1 MEDYTP
7 FRFDGVWLK
16 GNLHCHSTVSDGI
29 PEPRSVVDLYR
40 RNGYAF
46 LALTDHEVMT
56 DWQELETPG
65 FTIVPGVETQ
75 VYDRAR
81 GRFFHVV
88 GLHDRGSLPGRPKHL
103 EIAGVSGY
111 GAALEAQHM
120 IDRMNAMGM
129 YTVFCH
135 PVWSRTELADF
146 EDLSGYQAIEVYNHS
161 CHVECNT
168 GHAGIYW
175 DSLLRRGK
183 RVWAVATDDSHQRVD
198 DSLGG
203 WVMVK
208 AQAAGL
214 SSILTALHN
223 GTFYSS
229 SGPEIHDFGV
239 VGGTVF
245 VECSPV
251 REIHFVTYERRGKS
265 YVCPRGEF
273 ISRAQ
278 HVLTG
283 DEHYVRVECVDDQG
297 NKAWTNPVYAGG

>member
-16 GNLHCHSTVSDGI
+16 GNLHCHSTVSDGVL
-29 PEPRSVVDLYR
+29 EPRSVADLYR
-40 RNGYAF
+40 RNGYDF

-56 DWQELETPG
+56 DWTELETAG

-75 VYDRAR
+75 VYDRAQ
-81 GRFFHVV
+81 GRYYHVV
-88 GLHDRGSLPGRPKHL
+88 GLHDRDVLPGRPLHL

-111 GAALEAQHM
+111 GAGAEAQDM
-120 IDRMNAMGM
+120 IDRMRAMGM
-129 YTVFCH
+129 YTVLCH

-146 EDLSGYQAIEVYNHS
+146 EHLSGYQAIEVYNHG

-175 DSLLRRGK
+175 DSILRRGK
-183 RVWAVATDDSHQRVD
+183 RVWAVATDDSHHRIN

-208 AQAAGL
+208 AQIAGL
-214 SSILTALHN
+214 SSILRALCE
-223 GTFYSS
+223 GKFYSS
-229 SGPEIHDFGV
+229 TGPRILDFGV
-239 VGGTVF
+239 TGGTVF
-245 VECSPV
+245 VNCSPV
-251 REIHFVTYERRGKS
+251 REIHFVSYERRGKS
-265 YVCPRGEF
+265 HVCRPGELLCQ
-273 ISRAQ
+273 AQ

-283 DEHYVRVECVDDQG
+283 DERYVRVECVDDQG
-297 NKAWTNPVYAGG
+297 RKAWTNPVYVSG